1 MTVNW
6 TCVSMVH
13 TDEERH
19 KLLGLFPSYILT
31 LFRGIFA
38 MNLFLVFFFFLNA
51 KLGKDCRKILWIL
64 FLKNT
69 LQISQTVTSNIRN
82 ETRTLNKYVRNKM
95 LTNAMRKLCNK
106 TQTYCLHRINSELEE
121 YTKGCKQQL
130 FILM

>member
-1 MTVNW
+1 MEINSSLND
-6 TCVSMVH
+6 CKLDLCLNGPH

-38 MNLFLVFFFFLNA
+38 INLFLVFFFFLKA
-51 KLGKDCRKILWIL
+51 KLGKDFRKILWIL

-82 ETRTLNKYVRNKM
+82 ETKTLNKYVRNKM
-95 LTNAMRKLCNK
+95 LTNAMRKL
-106 TQTYCLHRINSELEE
+106 YV
-121 YTKGCKQQL
+121 TKPRL
-130 FILM
+130 TASIE